1 LHGQINLEGCLLD
14 NHIGTGFPQK
24 NKKAKNTGMRMVI
37 YLYDILIMNSSK
49 EGVKGGFKKPIDLL
63 QHIGFLINF

>member
-1 LHGQINLEGCLLD
+1 
-14 NHIGTGFPQK
+14 
-24 NKKAKNTGMRMVI
+24 MRMVI

-49 EGVKGGFKKPIDLL
+49 EGVKGVFKKPIDLL